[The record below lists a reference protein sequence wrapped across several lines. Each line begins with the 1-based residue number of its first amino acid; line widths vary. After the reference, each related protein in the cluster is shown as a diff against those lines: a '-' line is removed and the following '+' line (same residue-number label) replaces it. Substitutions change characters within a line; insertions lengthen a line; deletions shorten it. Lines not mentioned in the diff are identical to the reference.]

1 MAFLSFFVAL
11 LAFFFPETTGLNSL
25 PEKWQ
30 HIQELK
36 TLPKKS
42 YLQLN
47 LPKFYILKSIFSLQW
62 ILLAFWPFSSQK
74 WLALTHCLKTLPKK
88 SYLQLKLLKL
98 YILKGIFSLQWFF
111 FALALTWPLKGFT
124 NKFLHNG
131 RFLKSVSIKYLNVLY
146 TI

>member
-74 WLALTHCLKTLPKK
+74 QLALTHCLKTLPKK

-111 FALALTWPLKGFT
+111 LLWPSLGPLKALPTSFCT
-124 NKFLHNG
+124 VEDFWKMC
-131 RFLKSVSIKYLNVLY
+131 S
-146 TI
+146 